1 MIVWLNGAF
10 GGGKTTLAA
19 GLCRALPAAVA
30 AKPFA
35 PTAARRAHDYQ
46 QAAADWMHAAGHVV
60 DTSALTPEQA
70 LEAALAHLHL
80 TAVVRPR
87 LPEVPQA

>member
-1 MIVWLNGAF
+1 MIVWLNRAF

-19 GLCRALPAAVA
+19 GLCRALPGVGAAR
-30 AKPFA
+30 PFA
-35 PTAARRAHDYQ
+35 PTAARRAHGCQ

-60 DTSALTPEQA
+60 DTSALTSEQA
-70 LEAALAHLHL
+70 LEAVLTHLHL

-87 LPEVPQA
+87 PPEAPQA